1 MLYELLTGKVPFDG
15 ESAVS
20 IAIKH
25 LQADIPSARA
35 QNLEIPQSLENI
47 IIKATAKIHFT
58 LSKRGRNG
66 KRLANL
72 FKSRPFK

>member
-1 MLYELLTGKVPFDG
+1 QKSDIYSLGIVLYELLTGKVPFDG

-35 QNLEIPQSLENI
+35 QNPEIPQSLENI
-47 IIKATAKIHFT
+47 IIKATAKD
-58 LSKRGRNG
+58 
-66 KRLANL
+66 
-72 FKSRPFK
+72 PFLRYQNA